1 MDWFIVDEKKAEV
14 TLNESNIVCDKKFKH
29 HTLNSRKQISKT
41 KNTSGYYGVT
51 KTNTKTYRQ
60 GFCYMY
66 QYYDDNGKRKK
77 ISAKTI
83 EDLKRKVISKSL
95 LWEKF

>member
-1 MDWFIVDEKKAEV
+1 MTLEEAE
-14 TLNESNIVCDKKFKH
+14 
-29 HTLNSRKQISKT
+29 RKI
-41 KNTSGYYGVT
+41 NG
-51 KTNTKTYRQ
+51 
-60 GFCYMY
+60 